1 MILHSVNK
9 ENISGKVELNPFIHL
24 FWLDALADFA
34 SSVRIRIGL
43 RQIVKIDDEI
53 WYINS
58 AGDLVISASIEP
70 ETICMVIPRG
80 LWEWL

>member
-1 MILHSVNK
+1 MILNSVHK
-9 ENISGKVELNPFIHL
+9 ENISGKVDLNPFIHIY
-24 FWLDALADFA
+24 WLDALSEFA
-34 SSVRIRIGL
+34 SSVRIRIGFN
-43 RQIVKIDDEI
+43 RMVKIDNEV
-53 WYINS
+53 WYVNT